1 MKLFILVARL
11 LLGGLFFGH
20 GAQKLFGWFGGYGPD
35 GTGGFFESLGVKP
48 GRQHAMAAGASEMG
62 GGALLAAG
70 LATPAAA
77 AAITGVMTT
86 AIRTVHQPNGPWISE
101 NGWEYTAVVIAT
113 VLTIVEVGPGPVSL
127 DAALGTERKG
137 AGWALAALVA
147 GVGGSAAAPARLG
160 APRRPPPRAGALSGA
175 RRPAARRGRRA
186 RRP

>member
-1 MKLFILVARL
+1 MKLFILVARV

-86 AIRTVHQPNGPWISE
+86 ALRTVHQPNGPWISE
-101 NGWEYTAVVIAT
+101 NGWEYTAVVIAA

-127 DAALGTERKG
+127 DAAFGTEHTG
-137 AGWALAALVA
+137 PGWALAALVA
-147 GVGGSAAAPARLG
+147 GVGGSTLLLRDWERPAPAPDG
-160 APRRPPPRAGALSGA
+160 GGE
-175 RRPAARRGRRA
+175 G
-186 RRP
+186 